1 MCCCSGAAW
10 CLAPPLVTVD
20 MLSRTWRTWRRL
32 CPSQCRAEVM
42 SRFPFCQIPFSQ
54 RPWFGCLRW
63 ATLRRRGPAACCRGR
78 GSVHCRK
85 VPRQHHRARQEVATC
100 LLSCEGERKPKALLW
115 FDGERLLSSAGGA
128 VTCDVHLVWQ
138 VSVSLTCPPAA

>member
-1 MCCCSGAAW
+1 LRGLLHRGGSWRLSLKQDLEDLETSLSQSAVVRLPSLGDVAAAGAR
-10 CLAPPLVTVD
+10 CLLP
-20 MLSRTWRTWRRL
+20 
-32 CPSQCRAEVM
+32 
-42 SRFPFCQIPFSQ
+42 
-54 RPWFGCLRW
+54 
-63 ATLRRRGPAACCRGR
+63 
-78 GSVHCRK
+78 
-85 VPRQHHRARQEVATC
+85 RQEVATC